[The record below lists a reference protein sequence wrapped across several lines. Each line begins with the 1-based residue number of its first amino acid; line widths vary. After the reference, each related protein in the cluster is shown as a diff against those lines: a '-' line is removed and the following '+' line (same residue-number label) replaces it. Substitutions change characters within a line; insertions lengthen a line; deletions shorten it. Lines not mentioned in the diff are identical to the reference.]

1 MSSMGE
7 KDKNAWL
14 RASYLLSEC
23 LSLNPARKQI
33 YRVSQMAE
41 NRHLERNESWL
52 ADESIKDIT
61 FLVPG
66 IISTLVF

>member
-1 MSSMGE
+1 MPGCGLHTSLV
-7 KDKNAWL
+7 NVF
-14 RASYLLSEC
+14 LSVR
-23 LSLNPARKQI
+23 PGKI

-66 IISTLVF
+66 SISTLVS